1 MRLRHRLAAGLAGLS
16 VLLPLSAR
24 ADDAAAVPAA
34 PPALPAASTEA
45 SPSADPALAP
55 AAPPPFANTANAAPS
70 ESSGKPLARVRV
82 IGAYLDMRSGP
93 GRGYPIFYAAE
104 REEWVVIELRH
115 TDWFKVRTARGA
127 SGWVSREQMRQ
138 TVTEDGVPFE
148 MADPTLQAFLD
159 RRFDFGVGYGATAKT
174 SFTRAWAGWRFSD
187 TMSIDLNGADVQG
200 QSYTISIW
208 SASLLA
214 EPWSDKRLSPF
225 AGVGVGHYNY
235 VPNKNRVNRHEADGN
250 MGVFTLGGR
259 YYLASRVALRIDYSR
274 YTAFISDKNYRNFQA
289 GTIGL
294 SLHF

>member
-24 ADDAAAVPAA
+24 ADEPAAAPAA
-34 PPALPAASTEA
+34 PSAPLAGSTE
-45 SPSADPALAP
+45 PSADPALAP
-55 AAPPPFANTANAAPS
+55 AAPPFANAAPS
-70 ESSGKPLARVRV
+70 ESSGKALARVRV
-82 IGAYLDMRSGP
+82 IGPYLDMRSGP

-104 REEWVVIELRH
+104 REEWVVIEVRH

-148 MADPTLQAFLD
+148 MADPTLQAFLN

-174 SFTRAWAGWRFSD
+174 SFTRVWAGWRFSD
-187 TMSIDLNGADVQG
+187 TMSLDLNGADVQG
-200 QSYTISIW
+200 QSYTTTIW

-225 AGVGVGHYNY
+225 VGVGVGHYNY

-274 YTAFISDKNYRNFQA
+274 YAAFISDKTYRNFQA

>member
-24 ADDAAAVPAA
+24 ADEPAAVPAT
-34 PPALPAASTEA
+34 PPADSAATPAV
-45 SPSADPALAP
+45 
-55 AAPPPFANTANAAPS
+55 PPVANVAPS
-70 ESSGKPLARVRV
+70 EPAGKPLARVRV
-82 IGAYLDMRSGP
+82 IGPYLDMRSGP

-115 TDWFKVRTARGA
+115 TDWFKVRSARGA
-127 SGWVSREQMRQ
+127 AGWVSREQMRQ

-148 MADPTLQAFLD
+148 LADPTLQAFLQ

-187 TMSIDLNGADVQG
+187 TLSLDLNGADVQG
-200 QSYTISIW
+200 QSYTTTIW

-225 AGVGVGHYNY
+225 MGIGVGRYNY
-235 VPNKNRVNRHEADGN
+235 VPNKNVVNRREADGN
-250 MGVFTLGGR
+250 LGVFTLGGR

-274 YTAFISDKNYRNFQA
+274 YAAFISDKNYRNFQA